1 MTYDVY
7 RYIFIG
13 GLILAIVM
21 LLVTVLIFFLLNIRN
36 AIGDITG
43 RNKKK
48 GIQSIISKNAKSSAQ
63 IKKKKN
69 SVSALSVEYDTATTS
84 KISPQDRYDRME
96 VAETGILTSEPAKE
110 NKPEVVRGSYS
121 LEQIQ
126 INDPDFRVEVEITY
140 VHSKEVVR

>member
-1 MTYDVY
+1 MTYDLY

-13 GLILAIVM
+13 GLVLTIVM
-21 LLVTVLIFFLLNIRN
+21 FITTVLIFFLLNIKN

-48 GIQSIISKNAKSSAQ
+48 GIQSISSKNAKSSSLSVN
-63 IKKKKN
+63 KKK
-69 SVSALSVEYDTATTS
+69 SAPASNFSYDVATTS

-96 VAETGILTSEPAKE
+96 VAETGILTAEPAKE

-121 LEQIQ
+121 LEQIE

>member
-69 SVSALSVEYDTATTS
+69 SVSALSVEYDTAKTS

-96 VAETGILTSEPAKE
+96 AAETGVLNSETTKETKPAVAFGAYPIE
-110 NKPEVVRGSYS
+110 RIET
-121 LEQIQ
+121 
-126 INDPDFRVEVEITY
+126 NDPDFHVEVDITY
-140 VHSKEVVR
+140 VHSGEVVR